1 MKQSKTGFRLA
12 AVACAG
18 ALVLAACGSGEKEE
32 NKADDVAKG
41 DGEFVVGSLLPQTGS
56 LAFLGP
62 PEIAGVNLA
71 VKEINDAGGVLGKP
85 VRHVDADSGDAK
97 SAIAPA
103 ETDKL
108 LKAKADVIVGAA
120 SSGVSLTV
128 IDKILEAG
136 TVMISPANTSTAFDE
151 KPYDKPDLY
160 FRTAPSDVL
169 QGAVLANLLIEDG
182 RKNVAIMA
190 RQDSYGQVLAE
201 QVEKGLEEAGSKVA
215 VKTLYSEEA
224 KNFDT
229 EISKVAAAKPD
240 ALVLIAFDETLKI
253 VPALVAE
260 GIGPKDLP
268 AYFVDGNTA
277 NYSKDGGT
285 PLPEGMVEG
294 VKGTVPGVAAP
305 DGFQKRLLEVDPKL
319 SDFTYAAEAYDA
331 TILTALAAVAA
342 KNESGEAI
350 ALELPGISQ
359 DGTKCTGFKECA
371 DLLEKGED
379 IDYDGLSGPIAF
391 SDLGSPTEASIGI
404 YLYGKDNT
412 NKAVKFISGKI

>member
-18 ALVLAACGSGEKEE
+18 ALVLAACGSGEKDDK
-32 NKADDVAKG
+32 KADDVAKG

-128 IDKILEAG
+128 IDKILESG

-169 QGAVLANLLIEDG
+169 QGAVVANLLIEDG

-201 QVEKGLEEAGSKVA
+201 QVKKGLEEAGSKVA
-215 VKTLYSEEA
+215 VTTLYSEEA

-305 DGFQKRLLEVDPKL
+305 EGFQKRLLEVDPEL

-350 ALELPGISQ
+350 ALELPDISQ
-359 DGTKCTGFKECA
+359 GGTKCTGFKECA

-391 SDLGSPTEASIGI
+391 SKLGSPTEASIGV

-412 NKAVKFISGKI
+412 NKPIKFISGKI